1 MTDLRTAT
9 ATLDGPS
16 APPAAR
22 RLCLYQPNYFPRL
35 HYLARVLDSD
45 VFDIADDVQ
54 FSRGTGARV
63 EKAQGRHGRS
73 WSYQAHA
80 PIKTAAGRVDLV
92 VPVHDHRRPLFR
104 TEIDYSHK
112 WVPKHLRT
120 IESGYRKALGYP
132 ELAPEIAAL
141 LGTGVPTLGELTT
154 NTVLWALA
162 KVVSG
167 GAADGTAATVEE
179 VNRLLAQPHPYRLGQ
194 AVLGS
199 EVRPAADGD
208 LPAVTADAR
217 IIASCRRFGAVE
229 YHCGGVGHGAYM
241 DLDRYRDAGIRV
253 VVQQWDGPPYRQRYG
268 GAFLPNLSVVDLLM
282 NESPEQWSSVLG
294 GTAR

>member
-1 MTDLRTAT
+1 MPDLRTAT
-9 ATLDGPS
+9 SMLDGPAA
-16 APPAAR
+16 APAGR
-22 RLCLYQPNYFPRL
+22 RLCFYQPNYFPRL

-54 FSRGTGARV
+54 FSRTHGTRV
-63 EKAQGRHGRS
+63 EKALGRHGRS

-80 PIKTAAGRVDLV
+80 PIKTAAGRVDLA
-92 VPVHDHRRPLFR
+92 VPVHDRHRPLFR
-104 TEIDYSHK
+104 TEIDYTQK
-112 WVPKHLRT
+112 WVPKHLGT
-120 IESGYRKALGYP
+120 IESGYRKAPGYTM
-132 ELAPEIAAL
+132 LAPEIAAL
-141 LGTGVPTLGELTT
+141 LGAGVPTLGALTT

-167 GAADGTAATVEE
+167 GAADGTAATLEG
-179 VNRLLAQPHPYRLGQ
+179 VNRLLAQPHPYRLRQ
-194 AVLGS
+194 VVLGT
-199 EVRPAADGD
+199 EVRPAPDGE
-208 LPAVTADAR
+208 LAEVTADAR

-282 NESPEQWSSVLG
+282 NESPERWSSVLG